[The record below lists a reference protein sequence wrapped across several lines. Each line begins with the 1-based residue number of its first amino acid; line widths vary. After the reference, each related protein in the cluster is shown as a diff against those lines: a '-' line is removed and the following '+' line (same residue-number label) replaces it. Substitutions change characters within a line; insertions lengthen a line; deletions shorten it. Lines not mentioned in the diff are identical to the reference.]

1 MALLEIKGKEYEA
14 KCTFRFDRL
23 ADKKYSEQDK
33 DGNDVGGFHNIYTN
47 LLQFSNKFLL
57 AFWDCALD
65 YLGKDKPKLEDIE
78 EAIEQRIEE
87 DGDTEKLF
95 REAFNTVDESG
106 FFRKQAKNY
115 WKNIEAYKQTGKT
128 EEEKTEK
135 QRQAAMLEQM
145 YKEMK
150 DLTTTSSS

>member
-1 MALLEIKGKEYEA
+1 MALLEIKGREYEA
-14 KCTFRFDRL
+14 KCTFRFERL

-33 DGNDVGGFHNIYTN
+33 EGNNVGGFHGLYTN
-47 LLQFSNKFLL
+47 LLQFSNKHLL

-87 DGDTEKLF
+87 DGDTERLF
-95 REAFNTVDESG
+95 HEAFNAVDESG
-106 FFRKQAKNY
+106 FFKKQAKNY
-115 WKNIEAYKQTGKT
+115 WKNIDAYKQTGKT
-128 EEEKTEK
+128 EEEKADKEL
-135 QRQAAMLEQM
+135 QVGRLEQM

-150 DLTTTSSS
+150 GLTTTSCS